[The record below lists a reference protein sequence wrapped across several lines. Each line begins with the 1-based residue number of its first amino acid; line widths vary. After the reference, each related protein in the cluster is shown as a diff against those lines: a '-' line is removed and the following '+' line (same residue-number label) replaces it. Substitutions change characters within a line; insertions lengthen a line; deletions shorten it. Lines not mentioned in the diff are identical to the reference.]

1 MKYLI
6 RFVKFIIETIELGFY
21 YICLILSRGFF
32 FYFYAI
38 FAFFGKIF
46 RFKFFNGIK
55 KFFQKLQES
64 SAFSLVFITLFIFS
78 IFFYE
83 YLYVNKDDVVYI
95 SDSVDGDVVSMVD
108 NGQDNSQVVEEQGGS
123 EDNTEY
129 NLYRRYGA
137 YNPNNIKFDELRQT
151 NPDVVAW
158 LTVDSTNINYPI
170 TQTNDNDYYLN
181 HDIMGNGKISGWTF
195 MDYRNSSSMSD
206 QNTIFYGHNLFN
218 KTAFGSIS
226 NMFTDNW
233 FKNSNHIIVV
243 RTDTGKYTYQ
253 VFSVYYIDPEVYYLQ
268 NNFYSNADYAT
279 FLNTLRDRSK
289 YNFGVGLDVGDKI
302 ITLSTC
308 TDDNSGRKVVHAKL
322 MTQEIY

>member
-1 MKYLI
+1 MKYII
-6 RFVKFIIETIELGFY
+6 RFFKFIIETIELGFY

-32 FYFYAI
+32 FYFYLL

-55 KFFQKLQES
+55 KFFKKLQES
-64 SAFSLVFITLFIFS
+64 SAFSLAFITLFIFS

-83 YLYVNKDDVVYI
+83 YLYVNKNDVVYI
-95 SDSVDGDVVSMVD
+95 TDSIDGDVVSMVD
-108 NGQDNSQVVEEQGGS
+108 NGDSNQPMGEDSP

-158 LTVDSTNINYPI
+158 ITVDSTNINYPI
-170 TQTNDNDYYLN
+170 TQTNDNDYYLG
-181 HDIMGNGKISGWTF
+181 HDIMGNSKISGWTF
-195 MDYRNSSSMSD
+195 MDYRNSSSMTD

-243 RTDTGKYTYQ
+243 RTDAGKFTYQ

-268 NNFYSNADYAT
+268 NNFYSNSDYAT
-279 FLNTLRDRSK
+279 FLNTLRDRSQ
-289 YNFGVGLDVGDKI
+289 YNFGIGLDVGDKI

-308 TDDNSGRKVVHAKL
+308 TDDNTGRKVVHAKL
-322 MTQEIY
+322 MSSELY